1 MSDKRSDQ
9 MIKTRVLIARADTW
23 AKFASDEIVSSIHN
37 VLSGQERC
45 SLVLTGGKTAEAL
58 YNYWASSGVLPLD
71 RIRFFFGDERC
82 VPPWHPDSN
91 YALAMTT
98 LFANSNS
105 PGCEVN
111 RMDVDNTDYEA
122 ASRSYERLLPARIDI
137 LLLGMGTD
145 GHVASLFP
153 NGEALQSFDR
163 TVVSVRGAKPP
174 FDRLTIT
181 PAVIANAGLV
191 FLLATGSQKGEVLAE
206 ALKSPADYVSLPV
219 RLTIGRTWL
228 LDDEAAMQAGL
239 YKGCIN

>member
-1 MSDKRSDQ
+1 MDVHPK
-9 MIKTRVLIARADTW
+9 MIEFNKNTQILSVRADNW
-23 AKFASDEIVSSIHN
+23 AKFASDEIVSAIN
-37 VLSGQERC
+37 GVLSGQERC
-45 SLVLTGGKTAEAL
+45 SLMLTGGKTAEAL

-82 VPPWHPDSN
+82 VPMWHPDSN
-91 YALAMTT
+91 YALVMTT
-98 LFANSNS
+98 LFGDGDSQ
-105 PGCEVN
+105 GCEVN
-111 RMDVDNTDYEA
+111 RMDADNTEYEA

-153 NGEALQSFDR
+153 NSEALQSFDR

-206 ALKSPADYVSLPV
+206 ALKTPADYVSLPV

-228 LDDEAAMQAGL
+228 LDDQAAMQTGL
-239 YKGCIN
+239 FKGA